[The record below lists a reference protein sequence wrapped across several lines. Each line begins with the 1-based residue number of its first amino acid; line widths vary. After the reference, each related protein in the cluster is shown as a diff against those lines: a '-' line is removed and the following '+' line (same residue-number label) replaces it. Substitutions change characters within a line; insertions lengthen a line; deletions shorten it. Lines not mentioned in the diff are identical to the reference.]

1 MEKIGTIRMRAL
13 KVLGNMV
20 TTERIALCLTYQ
32 VGDLVRAVYRI
43 SHCDAVNA
51 IKGEGTSNPRAY
63 YGEARAA
70 TADASL
76 QLRLIVNELG
86 FDWDETIALGE
97 EHHKEVMEEVARGE
111 RD

>member
-1 MEKIGTIRMRAL
+1 MENINDVRQRSL

-20 TTERIALCLTYQ
+20 TAERMALCLTYQ

-43 SHCDAVNA
+43 SHCDAVA
-51 IKGEGTSNPRAY
+51 HLKGGTSSSKAY

-70 TADASL
+70 AADASI
-76 QLRLIVNELG
+76 QLRLLVNELG

-97 EHHKEVMEEVARGE
+97 ERHRETMEQVSHGE

>member
-1 MEKIGTIRMRAL
+1 MEKIGAIRMRAL

-20 TTERIALCLTYQ
+20 TAERIALCLGYQ
-32 VGDLVRAVYRI
+32 VGDLMKAVYRI
-43 SHCDAVNA
+43 SHCDAVA
-51 IKGEGTSNPRAY
+51 GLKRESSSSKAY

-70 TADASL
+70 VADASV

-97 EHHKEVMEEVARGE
+97 ERHKETMAQVERGE

>member
-1 MEKIGTIRMRAL
+1 MEKIGDIRNRAL

-20 TTERIALCLTYQ
+20 TAERIALCLGYQ
-32 VGDLVRAVYRI
+32 VGDLQKAVYRI
-43 SHCDAVNA
+43 SHCDAVA
-51 IKGEGTSNPRAY
+51 ALKGGTSSSKAY

-70 TADASL
+70 TADASI
-76 QLRLIVNELG
+76 QLRLLVNELG

-97 EHHKEVMEEVARGE
+97 ERHKETMIQVASGL

>member
-1 MEKIGTIRMRAL
+1 MEKISVIRLRAL

-20 TTERIALCLTYQ
+20 TAERIALCLTYQ
-32 VGDLVRAVYRI
+32 IGDLVRAVYRI
-43 SHCDAVNA
+43 SHCDGVAA
-51 IKGEGTSNPRAY
+51 LKGESSSSKAY

-70 TADASL
+70 VADASI

-86 FDWDETIALGE
+86 FDWHETVALGE
-97 EHHKEVMEEVARGE
+97 ERHRETMEQIARGE

>member
-20 TTERIALCLTYQ
+20 TAERIALCLSYQ
-32 VGDLVRAVYRI
+32 VGDLDKAVYRI
-43 SHCDAVNA
+43 SHCDAVAA
-51 IKGEGTSNPRAY
+51 IKGGTSGSKAY

-70 TADASL
+70 AADASI
-76 QLRLIVNELG
+76 QLRLLVNELG

-97 EHHKEVMEEVARGE
+97 ERHRETMEQVSHGE